1 MTFDELKEK
10 AHALPLK
17 PGVYI
22 MQDKHNTVI
31 YVGKAKALKNRVS
44 QYFANLASHTEKTR
58 AMVASIDHFD
68 VIVADS
74 EFEALVLENSLIKR
88 HQPHYNILLK
98 DDKGYPYI
106 RLDVKSDYPHF
117 SLSNRVAEDG
127 ARYFGPYGS
136 RGATWAIVDALRSAL
151 RLPSCHKKFPRDV
164 GKERPCLNYHMGL
177 CDGYCRPEMDQSRY
191 REAMDQAVRLLEGQ
205 FKEVQADL
213 AAEMEQAA
221 EDLRFEKAAELRDR
235 IRAIELL
242 GKRQKVVAGSL
253 ADTDV
258 VGYHR
263 GEAKSCFVV
272 LHYVEGDLAAKDM
285 DLIETPMEGEEGE
298 AVSAL
303 VRQYYGGRA
312 RLPRQILL
320 PCELED
326 EVSLTRMLS
335 EAAGRRVEMVTP
347 QRGAKVD
354 LIRLANK
361 NAVEEV
367 ERATSRAER
376 QSKLLEL
383 LGKMLDMPAPPNR
396 IESYDISNQGASD
409 IVASMVVYVGG
420 KPLKRDYRRFKLK
433 DMDGPDDYASME
445 QVLTRRF
452 RRYLDG
458 DEKFVEKPDL
468 LLIDGG
474 LEHVRVARR
483 VLEAMALD
491 IPAFGM
497 VKDDRHR
504 TRALVH
510 PDGREIGIQAV
521 PAVFSLIGQIQE
533 ETHRFAI
540 EYHRQLQAGHVKGS
554 VLDKIPGVGEKRR
567 AQLLKHFKSVKAIR
581 QASLEELERAVP
593 QSTAQAVYQYFR
605 RGETENQDQAERKE
619 E

>member
-22 MQDKHNTVI
+22 MQDAKNEVI

-58 AMVASIDHFD
+58 AMVSQIDHFD

-74 EFEALVLENSLIKR
+74 EFEALILENSLIKR

-106 RLDVKSDYPHF
+106 RLTVKEPYPRF
-117 SLSNRVAEDG
+117 SLVNRAAEDG

-136 RGATWAIVDALRSAL
+136 RGSTQNIIDALRVAL
-151 RLPSCHKKFPRDV
+151 KLPSCSRKFPRDI
-164 GKERPCLNYHMGL
+164 GKERPCLNYHMGQ
-177 CDGYCRPEMDQSRY
+177 CDGYCRKEMDQTRY
-191 REAMDQAVRLLEGQ
+191 REAIDQAVRLLEGQ
-205 FKEVQADL
+205 FKEVGEEL
-213 AAEMEQAA
+213 LAEMEQAA
-221 EDLRFEKAAELRDR
+221 EELRFEKAAELRDR
-235 IRAIELL
+235 FKAIELL

-258 VGYHR
+258 VGFHK
-263 GEAKSCFVV
+263 GEATRSCFVV
-272 LHYVEGDLAAKDM
+272 LHYVEGELAAKDWE
-285 DLIETPMEGEEGE
+285 LIETPMEEDT
-298 AVSAL
+298 ADILSAL
-303 VRQYYGGRA
+303 VGQYYGGRG

-326 EVSLTRMLS
+326 AVPLMRLLS
-335 EAAGRRVEMVTP
+335 EQAGHRVELITP
-347 QRGAKVD
+347 QRGAKMD

-367 ERATSRAER
+367 ERWTTREER
-376 QSKLLEL
+376 QSKLMEL
-383 LGKMLDMPAPPNR
+383 LGRMLDLDAPPRR
-396 IESYDISNQGASD
+396 IESYDISNQGADD
-409 IVASMVVYVGG
+409 IVASMVVYVNA

-452 RRYLDG
+452 QRYLDG
-458 DEKFVEKPDL
+458 DEKFSDKPDL

-474 LEHVRVARR
+474 VNHANVAVR
-483 VLEAMALD
+483 VLESLGLR
-491 IPAFGM
+491 IPIFGM

-504 TRALVH
+504 TRALVT
-510 PDGREIGIQAV
+510 PEGKEIGIQGNQAI
-521 PAVFSLIGQIQE
+521 FSLIGQIQE

-540 EYHRQLQAGHVKGS
+540 EFHRQQQNQRVRGS
-554 VLDKIPGVGEKRR
+554 VLDQIPGVGEKRR
-567 AQLLKHFKSVKAIR
+567 AELLKAFKSIKNIKSATL
-581 QASLEELERAVP
+581 AELEDAVPKNTARAVYDFFH
-593 QSTAQAVYQYFR
+593 QK
-605 RGETENQDQAERKE
+605 GEEPSCE
-619 E
+619 

>member
-22 MQDKHNTVI
+22 MQDARNEVI

-44 QYFANLASHTEKTR
+44 QYFADLASHTEKTR
-58 AMVASIDHFD
+58 AMVSQIDHFD
-68 VIVADS
+68 VIIADS

-88 HQPHYNILLK
+88 HQPRYNILLK

-106 RLDVKSDYPHF
+106 RLTVKDPYPRF
-117 SLSNRVAEDG
+117 SLANKAAEDG

-136 RGATWAIVDALRSAL
+136 RGSTQGIIDALRLAL
-151 RLPSCHKKFPRDV
+151 KLPSCSKKFPRDI
-164 GKERPCLNYHMGL
+164 GKERPCLNYHLGQ
-177 CDGYCRPEMDQSRY
+177 CDGYCRPEMDQGRY
-191 REAMDQAVRLLEGQ
+191 REAVEQAIRLLEGK
-205 FKEVQADL
+205 FKEVGEELQ
-213 AAEMEQAA
+213 AEMAQAA
-221 EDLRFEKAAELRDR
+221 EELRFEKAAELRDR
-235 IRAIELL
+235 YRAIELL

-258 VGYHR
+258 VGFHR

-272 LHYVEGDLAAKDM
+272 LHYVDGELAAKDW
-285 DLIETPMEGEEGE
+285 DLIETPMEADE
-298 AVSAL
+298 AENISAL
-303 VRQYYGGRA
+303 VRQYYAGRG

-326 EVSLTRMLS
+326 EVPLARMLS
-335 EAAGRRVEMVTP
+335 EAAEYRVNLVNP
-347 QRGAKVD
+347 QRGAKMD

-367 ERATSRAER
+367 ERWTTREER
-376 QSKLLEL
+376 QSRLLEL
-383 LGKMLDMPAPPNR
+383 LGRLLSLEGAPKR
-396 IESYDISNQGASD
+396 IESYDISNTGADD
-409 IVASMVVYVGG
+409 IVASMVVYVNAR
-420 KPLKRDYRRFKLK
+420 PLKRDYRHFKLK
-433 DMDGPDDYASME
+433 DMQGPDDYASME

-458 DEKFVEKPDL
+458 DEKFGDLPDL

-474 LEHVRVARR
+474 ENHARVAVR
-483 VLEAMALD
+483 VLEECGLT
-491 IPAFGM
+491 IPVFGM

-504 TRALVH
+504 TRALIT
-510 PDGREIGIQAV
+510 PEGREIGIQGN
-521 PAVFSLIGQIQE
+521 PSVFSFIGQIQE

-540 EYHRQLQAGHVKGS
+540 EFNRLQRKSRVQGS

-567 AQLLKHFKSVKAIR
+567 AELLKHFKSVKNIR
-581 QASLEELERAVP
+581 AASLAELEETVDRRTARAVF
-593 QSTAQAVYQYFR
+593 AFFNA
-605 RGETENQDQAERKE
+605 GGAEK
-619 E
+619 